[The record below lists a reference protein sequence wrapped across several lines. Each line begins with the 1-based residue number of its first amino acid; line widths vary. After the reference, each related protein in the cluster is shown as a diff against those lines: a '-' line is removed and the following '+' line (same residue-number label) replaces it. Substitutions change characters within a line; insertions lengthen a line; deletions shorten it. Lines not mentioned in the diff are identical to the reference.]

1 MNNFQK
7 MVLSLYS
14 LNPVIMKK
22 SIKIEDVIIT
32 DSVGIYTFRFEKNPH
47 SEFEDFML
55 RYKDAEDKFI
65 KNDFDRIIKAI
76 HKISE
81 SEEGAVERFFRTNER
96 KMSDSVVA
104 IPLDT
109 LRRKNHDTLRLYCV
123 RLSDRILIIGN
134 GDTKRGSYNSN
145 PNIVK
150 YTDDLAHIEKA
161 INYFVRKNK
170 ITLNYNKIIIDDT
183 VDIKI

>member
-1 MNNFQK
+1 MSK
-7 MVLSLYS
+7 RVE
-14 LNPVIMKK
+14 
-22 SIKIEDVIIT
+22 IKDIIIT
-32 DSVGIYTFRFEKNPH
+32 DSVGIYTFQFEN
-47 SEFEDFML
+47 SSNTEFEDFVL
-55 RYKDAEDKFI
+55 KYQNVQDRLVKD
-65 KNDFDRIIKAI
+65 DFNRIIKAI
-76 HKISE
+76 DKISNNNG
-81 SEEGAVERFFRTNER
+81 GAVERFFRTNER
-96 KMSDSVVA
+96 TMSDNVVA

-150 YTDDLAHIEKA
+150 YTNDLANLEKA

-170 ITLNYNKIIIDDT
+170 IELNYNKIIIDDS
-183 VDIKI
+183 ISIRI